1 MQSLARHAAGIL
13 ARKGLLARTV
23 VLKLRYFNFET
34 ITRSQTRPPTASVEE
49 IAARASE
56 LLEKTEA
63 GPRPVRLLGVSLHGL
78 CEDSDDSPE
87 LPGRVDQLDLPVETH
102 GPRSGEQEEAI

>member
-1 MQSLARHAAGIL
+1 
-13 ARKGLLARTV
+13 RKVLLARTV

-34 ITRSQTRPPTASVEE
+34 ITRSQTRPPTASSEE

-78 CEDSDDSPE
+78 CEDSNDAPE
-87 LPGRVDQLDLPVETH
+87 APDHVEQLDLPVQTR
-102 GPRSGEQEEAI
+102 GPRSGREQEEAS